1 MDKVVGMSE
10 VECSVDASFSSRLEK
25 VGGEWKWVPI
35 FLHDFVKAAEIN
47 AEVEGAILFTDEKNR
62 GAVWRGGGSD
72 KTTGQIFINEFTEGL
87 KLSLREREDWTYRRF
102 SSVFKVDLEVIR
114 TVRR

>member
-1 MDKVVGMSE
+1 ME
-10 VECSVDASFSSRLEK
+10 VERSVDVSLSGRLEK
-25 VGGEWKWVPI
+25 VRDEQKWIPI
-35 FLHDFVKAAEIN
+35 FLRDFVKTTEIDAE
-47 AEVEGAILFTDEKNR
+47 AEGAILFADKKNG

-87 KLSLREREDWTYRRF
+87 KFSLREWEDQTYRRF
-102 SSVFKVDLEVIR
+102 SSVFKINLEVVR